1 VTPLATA
8 AAGAEPLAE
17 SALDERFMRMA
28 LGLGERHLGTT
39 WPNPSVGALVV
50 RGEGGAPLIVG
61 QGVTGAG
68 GRPHAERQAL
78 AGAGDAAGGATL
90 YVSLEPCAH
99 HGRTPPCV
107 DAIIPAGIAR
117 VVTALE
123 DPDPRVS
130 GRGHARLRAAGIT
143 VTTGILADEA
153 RRSHRGHIRR
163 IRDGRPAATLKLA
176 RTADGFASRLDGPR
190 LMITGEALNAR
201 VHLMRA
207 HADAILVG
215 VGTVLADDP
224 LLTVRLPGLE
234 KRSPVRVILD
244 SRLRTPANAQV
255 VTGAGVVPTWV
266 VAADTAP
273 VAAEQTLSAAG
284 VTVLRV
290 GTDDSRHLDVRQALA
305 LLAERGITRVF
316 TEGGPS
322 LADCFA
328 RLDALDEVVVSTAPV
343 PLGEPGRPAIG
354 RDLREALDTRFRPI
368 GSEMVGIDRMD
379 AYERAGA

>member
-1 VTPLATA
+1 MTPLATA
-8 AAGAEPLAE
+8 AAGAEALAE

-28 LGLGERHLGTT
+28 LSLGERHLGTT

-50 RGEGGAPLIVG
+50 RGEGEAPLIVG

-78 AGAGDAAGGATL
+78 AGAGDAGRGATL

-153 RRSHRGHIRR
+153 HRSHRGHIRR
-163 IRDGRPAATLKLA
+163 IRDGRPATTLKLA
-176 RTADGFASRLDGPR
+176 RTADGFASRLEGPR

-234 KRSPVRVILD
+234 ERSPVRVILD
-244 SRLRTPANAQV
+244 SRLRTPPDAQV
-255 VTGAGVVPTWV
+255 VTGAGAVPTWI

-273 VAAEQTLSAAG
+273 VAAEQKLSTMG

-290 GTDDSRHLDVRQALA
+290 GVDDTGRLDVRQALA
-305 LLAERGITRVF
+305 LLAARGITRVF

-328 RLDALDEVVVSTAPV
+328 RLDLLDEVVVSTGPV

-354 RDLREALDTRFRPI
+354 RDLREALDTRFRPV
-368 GSEMVGIDRMD
+368 GSEMAGIDRMD